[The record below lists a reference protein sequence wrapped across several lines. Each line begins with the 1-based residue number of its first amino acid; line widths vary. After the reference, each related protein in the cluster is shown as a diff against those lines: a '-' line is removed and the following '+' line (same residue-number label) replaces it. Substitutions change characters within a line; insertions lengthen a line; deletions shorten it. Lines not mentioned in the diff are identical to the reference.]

1 MKKLLFAIYLAA
13 IAPMF
18 APTLLGSVAVAQSA
32 EPIWIDVR
40 TQAEFDTGHIN
51 NAVLIPY
58 NEISATIQ
66 QVVKNKKQPI
76 NLYCRSGRRAEI
88 ALMTLEQL
96 GYTNVQNLGSFEL
109 LKTQGIQ

>member
-1 MKKLLFAIYLAA
+1 MKKLFLALYVAI

-18 APTLLGSVAVAQSA
+18 APSLMGSIAVAQSA

-40 TQAEFDTGHIN
+40 TQAEFDTGHIS
-51 NAVLIPY
+51 NALLIPY
-58 NEISATIQ
+58 NEISAKIQ
-66 QVVKNKKQPI
+66 SAVPNKNQPI

-96 GYTNVQNLGSFEL
+96 GYTNVQNLGGFEE
-109 LKTQGIQ
+109 LKAKGIQ